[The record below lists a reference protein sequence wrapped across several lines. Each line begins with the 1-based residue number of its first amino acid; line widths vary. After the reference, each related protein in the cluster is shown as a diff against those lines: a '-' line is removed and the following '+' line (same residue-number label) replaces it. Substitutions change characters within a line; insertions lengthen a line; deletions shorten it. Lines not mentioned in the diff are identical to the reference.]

1 MVELFIPSDW
11 QCAARRRSNEDRC
24 ALEGIF
30 LETVAARLTKDAP
43 VSCLP
48 IKADDSGSERFQL
61 FPEGMEA
68 GPEFFPIQICNS

>member
-11 QCAARRRSNEDRC
+11 QCTTRRWSNEDCC
-24 ALEGIF
+24 ALEGIV
-30 LETVAARLTKDAP
+30 LETVATRLTKDAS

-68 GPEFFPIQICNS
+68 GPEFIPIQICNS